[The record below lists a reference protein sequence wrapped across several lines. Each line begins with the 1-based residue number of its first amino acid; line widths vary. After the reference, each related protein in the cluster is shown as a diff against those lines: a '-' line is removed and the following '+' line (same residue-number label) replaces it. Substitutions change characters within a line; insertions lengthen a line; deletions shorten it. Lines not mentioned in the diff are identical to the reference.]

1 VKACAQGLVSCLW
14 NNDRAI
20 FSKKEPGTRTS
31 P

>member
-1 VKACAQGLVSCLW
+1 VKAHAQGLVSCLW

-20 FSKKEPGTRTS
+20 FSKNKLGTCTS